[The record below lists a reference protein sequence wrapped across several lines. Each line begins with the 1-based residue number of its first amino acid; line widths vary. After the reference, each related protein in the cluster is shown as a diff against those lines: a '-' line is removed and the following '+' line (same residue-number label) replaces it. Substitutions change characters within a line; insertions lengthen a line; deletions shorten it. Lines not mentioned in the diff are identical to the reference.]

1 MLTFLVYADGGGG
14 LVGVGRGREAWD
26 PHVGSVPGVGS
37 GPVLS
42 VQEAQLVIHCTLSH
56 HLLVFTGKIS

>member
-1 MLTFLVYADGGGG
+1 MGI
-14 LVGVGRGREAWD
+14 GRGREAWD
-26 PHVGSVPGVGS
+26 PHVGSVPGVGP

-42 VQEAQLVIHCTLSH
+42 VQEAQFVVHCTLSH